1 MKKII
6 SSFIGGFM
14 CLLLMTVKAESEL
27 LDSQWW
33 QLATPSTLSISIL
46 KGLDFSEKDETGH
59 TVLMYAASNN
69 QNPEIIETLLK
80 KGADIEVR
88 DKDGMTA
95 LMHAAAHNQNPEIIE
110 TLLKKGA
117 DIEARDK
124 EGWTA
129 LMVAVGNNQNPRI
142 RR

>member
-6 SSFIGGFM
+6 SAFIGGFM
-14 CLLLMTVKAESEL
+14 CLLPMTVKAESEL

-80 KGADIEVR
+80 HGANV
-88 DKDGMTA
+88 KDRNIDGETA
-95 LMHAAAHNQNPEIIE
+95 LDLAKENPHLYN
-110 TLLKKGA
+110 TKTYWLLN
-117 DIEARDK
+117 DK
-124 EGWTA
+124 MYE
-129 LMVAVGNNQNPRI
+129 
-142 RR
+142 